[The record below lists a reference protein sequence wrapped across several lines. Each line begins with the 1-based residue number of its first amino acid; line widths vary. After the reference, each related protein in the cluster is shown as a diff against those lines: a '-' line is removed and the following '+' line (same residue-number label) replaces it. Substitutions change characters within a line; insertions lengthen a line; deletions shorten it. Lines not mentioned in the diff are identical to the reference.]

1 MSYCYIP
8 NPESFK
14 HYTYSKYKID
24 FFKQTAIIMWS
35 NTVDEEYDKS
45 YSYKHL
51 HKVVVDKLRE
61 QDIFN
66 KNFIL
71 LQETSPAAYTQLPP
85 EKEVLEL
92 YVNFKRN
99 DLTAR
104 EKKAEIKRFID
115 NMEKG

>member
-1 MSYCYIP
+1 MNYYKP
-8 NPESFK
+8 NPYGFK
-14 HYTYSKYKID
+14 HFNFKKYKID

-35 NTVDEEYDKS
+35 NKVGEDFDKS

-71 LQETSPAAYTQLPP
+71 LQETSPAEYTQLPVDT
-85 EKEVLEL
+85 ELLEL

-99 DLTAR
+99 DLTTKD
-104 EKKAEIKRFID
+104 KKEEIKRFID
-115 NMEKG
+115 NM